1 MNAVRPSLCSLIR
14 CKAAED
20 TIESREQTKL
30 RLNRIYSLAAVLL
43 VATAE
48 VAAQEKSSA
57 GAARSRRIVVSIPDR
72 KLALVEDGQV
82 LRTYPVAV
90 GAPLSPSPTGQFKV
104 VSRLSRPTYYH
115 PGVVIPPGKNNPLGT
130 RWIGL
135 DRKGYGIHG
144 TNEPRSIGKAASHGC
159 IRMAQAD
166 LEQLFNE
173 VRIGD
178 VVEIHAQTSA
188 ETAAIF
194 SSGRTTTAQAAL
206 HATAAK
212 QM

>member
-1 MNAVRPSLCSLIR
+1 MG
-14 CKAAED
+14 
-20 TIESREQTKL
+20 SREQGPTKQT
-30 RLNRIYSLAAVLL
+30 LNRMYSLAAVLL
-43 VATAE
+43 VAIAE
-48 VAAQEKSSA
+48 AAAQDKSSA
-57 GAARSRRIVVSIPDR
+57 GGGTPRNRRIIVSIPDR
-72 KLALVEDGQV
+72 KLALVEDGRV

-90 GAPLSPSPTGQFKV
+90 GAAVSPSPTGQFKV

-115 PGVVIPPGKNNPLGT
+115 PGVVIPPGKSNPLGT

-159 IRMAQAD
+159 IRMAKAD
-166 LEQLFNE
+166 LEQIFDE
-173 VRIGD
+173 VRVGD
-178 VVEIHAQTSA
+178 TVEIHAHIDS

-194 SSGRTTTAQAAL
+194 TSGRTTTAQAAARTT
-206 HATAAK
+206 ATR